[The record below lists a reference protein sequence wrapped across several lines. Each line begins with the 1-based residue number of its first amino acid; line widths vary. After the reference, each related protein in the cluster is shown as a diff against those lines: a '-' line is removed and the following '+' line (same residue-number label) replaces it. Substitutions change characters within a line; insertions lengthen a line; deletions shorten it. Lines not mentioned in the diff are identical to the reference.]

1 ASTAT
6 AERRRRVLAIYHLH
20 VQVISRASGVKGE
33 RSAVACAAYRAGEKI
48 RDERIGQE
56 FDYTRKKGV
65 EETMILAPEGSPE
78 WVKDRGQLWNQ
89 VEAAEIRKD
98 AQLARE
104 MDIALP
110 RELSGEQQRDLIKSY
125 VQEQFVEQGMVADV
139 AIHQGLGKVPNP
151 HAHVML
157 TMREIHEEGFGNKVR
172 EWNDRANLGDWRE
185 QWEKAANRELEKAGH
200 EARIDHRRLED
211 QKEAALSK
219 EQYDRAIELNR
230 APTHHRGVIATNIN
244 RQGRDS
250 EVLERMKKDRPKE
263 LKGYLKE
270 REELTGFVQE
280 LRKVQGDLARDPEYP
295 KFSEVQRQAEERSRK
310 NDDRKAGEQYAL

>member
-65 EETMILAPEGSPE
+65 EESMILAPEGSPE
-78 WVKDRGQLWNQ
+78 WVRDRAQLWNQ

-110 RELSGEQQRDLIKSY
+110 LELTGEQRRELIKGF
-125 VQEQFVEQGMVADV
+125 VQEQFVQKGMVADV
-139 AIHQGLGKVPNP
+139 SIHQGVGEFTPNP

-157 TMREIHEEGFGNKVR
+157 TIREINEEGLGKKVR
-172 EWNDRANLGDWRE
+172 EGDDGSLHGGWRV
-185 QWEKAANRELEKAGH
+185 
-200 EARIDHRRLED
+200 
-211 QKEAALSK
+211 
-219 EQYDRAIELNR
+219 
-230 APTHHRGVIATNIN
+230 P
-244 RQGRDS
+244 
-250 EVLERMKKDRPKE
+250 
-263 LKGYLKE
+263 
-270 REELTGFVQE
+270 
-280 LRKVQGDLARDPEYP
+280 
-295 KFSEVQRQAEERSRK
+295 
-310 NDDRKAGEQYAL
+310 